1 MLYSR
6 ALFTHSI
13 YNSLHPVIVVQLLS
27 PVQLFAALWTAAHQA
42 FLSFI
47 ISQNLFKFMSIE
59 LMMQSNLL
67 ILCCSFFLLPSIF
80 PSIIIFNESAHCIR
94 CPKDWSFSFSISP
107 SNDYLGLIS
116 FRMHWLD
123 LLAVKVT
130 LKSLPQHHNLK
141 ALILWH

>member
-67 ILCCSFFLLPSIF
+67 ILCCSLFLLPSIF

-116 FRMHWLD
+116 FRIDWFNI
-123 LLAVKVT
+123 LAVQGT
-130 LKSLPQHHNLK
+130 LKSLLQHLS
-141 ALILWH
+141 